1 MADQEPKTDNPGIN
15 EDDTRTRKTV
25 RLKSSAV
32 TPTSIKLPT
41 AAPIADPLTGRD
53 TDTGNLDVLAD
64 TQTRRTVKLKP
75 LAPQKAANTPIKL
88 QGAGVTTTTTV
99 NPVAP
104 DAQNTQTRKT
114 VMLKPATPTG
124 INLDGSNT
132 QTRKT
137 VVLRPSVA
145 TPAGV
150 NVTPKAPAPAPAPA
164 APAPATEAE
173 DTSTRKTVSLRPS
186 VATPAGLKITPAAPV
201 TPAAPAAPAAPAVET
216 PLAEDDTRTRKTV
229 TLKPSAVTPAGL
241 KIEKEDA
248 EDATIRIQRPP
259 RKTPAPAPAAPA
271 APAPVSQKRTVE
283 LDSSAL
289 VPEESGAPRQTVELP
304 AEALVPENEVQ
315 KTMELDTSDLVD
327 EKATVKLSRPKAP
340 VPPVPPSKQTGE
352 VEVNEPD
359 QAPEAEAQPEGEKT
373 SAAEDES
380 VAAEEVNI
388 EEPKKKKVP
397 RPEVP
402 GARRPSVAY
411 LVMAAITLILMIG
424 TAALTTVQYLNLCQN
439 QNIELPVLGK

>member
-32 TPTSIKLPT
+32 TPTSIKLPA

-64 TQTRRTVKLKP
+64 TQTRRTVRLKP

-104 DAQNTQTRKT
+104 DGQNTQTRKT

-124 INLDGSNT
+124 INLDDSNT

-145 TPAGV
+145 TPASV
-150 NVTPKAPAPAPAPA
+150 NVTPKAPAPAPAA
-164 APAPATEAE
+164 KAE

-186 VATPAGLKITPAAPV
+186 MATPAGLKITPAAPV
-201 TPAAPAAPAAPAVET
+201 TPAAPAATAAPAE
-216 PLAEDDTRTRKTV
+216 EDDTRTRKTV

-241 KIEKEDA
+241 KIGQEDA

-259 RKTPAPAPAAPA
+259 RKTPAPTPAAPA
-271 APAPVSQKRTVE
+271 APAPVSQKQTVK

-289 VPEESGAPRQTVELP
+289 VPEESGAPRRTVELS
-304 AEALVPENEVQ
+304 AEAPVPENEVQ
-315 KTMELDTSDLVD
+315 KTMKPDTSDLVD

-340 VPPVPPSKQTGE
+340 VPPIPPSKQTGE
-352 VEVNEPD
+352 VEVNEPE
-359 QAPEAEAQPEGEKT
+359 QAPEAEAQPEGEK
-373 SAAEDES
+373 AP
-380 VAAEEVNI
+380 AAEEAVV
-388 EEPKKKKVP
+388 EQPKKKKAP

-439 QNIELPVLGK
+439 QSIELPVLGK

>member
-1 MADQEPKTDNPGIN
+1 MAEQEPKTDNPGIN

-32 TPTSIKLPT
+32 TPTSIKLPA
-41 AAPIADPLTGRD
+41 AAPISDPLTGRD

-75 LAPQKAANTPIKL
+75 LAPQKAVNTPIKL

-99 NPVAP
+99 NPVAQ

-114 VMLKPATPTG
+114 VMLKPAAPTG

-150 NVTPKAPAPAPAPA
+150 NVTPAAPAPTPAPAPA
-164 APAPATEAE
+164 APAAPA
-173 DTSTRKTVSLRPS
+173 
-186 VATPAGLKITPAAPV
+186 
-201 TPAAPAAPAAPAVET
+201 AAPAE
-216 PLAEDDTRTRKTV
+216 EDDTRTRKTV

-241 KIEKEDA
+241 KIEQEDS

-259 RKTPAPAPAAPA
+259 RKTPAPAAPAVPAAA
-271 APAPVSQKRTVE
+271 QKRTVE

-289 VPEESGAPRQTVELP
+289 VPEENGASPRQTVELP
-304 AEALVPENEVQ
+304 AAALVPENEVQ

-327 EKATVKLSRPKAP
+327 EKATVKLARPKAP
-340 VPPVPPSKQTGE
+340 VPPAPAAKPEAAPAPAEEEK
-352 VEVNEPD
+352 EPEAAPAEEA
-359 QAPEAEAQPEGEKT
+359 APEEAAP
-373 SAAEDES
+373 
-380 VAAEEVNI
+380 AAEEAVA
-388 EEPKKKKVP
+388 EEEGKKKKVKAP
-397 RPEVP
+397 RPELP
-402 GARRPSVAY
+402 AGYRRPSAAY
-411 LVMAAITLILMIG
+411 LVMALITLILLVG
-424 TAALTTVQYLNLCQN
+424 TTALTTVQYLNLYQN
-439 QNIELPVLGK
+439 QNIELPGLGK